1 MDALILLGSFI
12 ALILLRV
19 PVAYSLGLSALAGAW
34 YIDIP
39 FHTVMIQIAG
49 GVNKA
54 AVLRRAV
61 HGAAGGDLHSGHLAV
76 AAEHGAV
83 APQPGAACLAA
94 PCLQGRTAPPCPP
107 PPSPPYRRTHP
118 RRRSRC

>member
-39 FHTVMIQIAG
+39 FHTGMIQIAG

-61 HGAAGGDLHSGHLAV
+61 HGAAGDDLHQAISLW
-76 AAEHGAV
+76 
-83 APQPGAACLAA
+83 L
-94 PCLQGRTAPPCPP
+94 
-107 PPSPPYRRTHP
+107 PSMVL
-118 RRRSRC
+118 